1 MAAGQG
7 WLSTASAGQSG
18 RCQGSPAF
26 RGNYSSFLALSLSAL
41 ADAAFARQI
50 NPFDAADS
58 DKTRL
63 LAEWSERLLAAD
75 SSQRVSGPRDR
86 SAGP

>member
-1 MAAGQG
+1 M
-7 WLSTASAGQSG
+7 
-18 RCQGSPAF
+18 
-26 RGNYSSFLALSLSAL
+26 SLSAL